1 MRSLISKDIIIAKR
15 NIIIA
20 IVFCIIFSISWAY
33 SKEISGVLNILS
45 LATFVSICIQGSNGY
60 DDLNKSYVMIASLP
74 TTREKI
80 VKSRYI
86 QVLFY
91 LIIGGMLIILTN
103 TVLKLLNIVSL
114 KIIYINLIGLL
125 LGSIFVFLYYSLYY
139 PLYFKLGN
147 KYISNI
153 NQMIFVLMILSPS
166 FILKILK
173 KHPEI
178 NMTKFIVEFNI
189 KGLVFILV
197 FSVILFLISNK
208 VSQNIYKN
216 RELI

>member
-1 MRSLISKDIIIAKR
+1 M
-15 NIIIA
+15 
-20 IVFCIIFSISWAY
+20 Y
-33 SKEISGVLNILS
+33 
-45 LATFVSICIQGSNGY
+45 TGSNGY

-86 QVLFY
+86 QVLLY

-166 FILKILK
+166 LILKILK

-189 KGLVFILV
+189 KGLVFILI